1 LKRNDAK
8 CSEYLKGLTVMFDHG
23 LHQRLGR
30 AATSLAAAM
39 RTAEGLSCRNSSASD
54 EHLQTLLA
62 LLEKAYDDLHAA
74 QSGQPTAYE
83 ETLFPTAAMAFAAIE
98 RLTNGEGIGFLIRRD
113 GVGRC
118 RVRLWQAPAR

>member
-1 LKRNDAK
+1 
-8 CSEYLKGLTVMFDHG
+8 MFDHE
-23 LHQRLGR
+23 LHQRLAG

-39 RTAEGLSCRNSSASD
+39 RTAEGLSHHNSAAVSD

-62 LLEKAYDDLHAA
+62 LLERASDELHAA
-74 QSGQPTAYE
+74 RLGQPTTYE
-83 ETLFPTAAMAFAAIE
+83 ETLFPSAAMAFAAIE
-98 RLTNGEGIGFLIRRD
+98 RLTNGEGIGFMIRRD